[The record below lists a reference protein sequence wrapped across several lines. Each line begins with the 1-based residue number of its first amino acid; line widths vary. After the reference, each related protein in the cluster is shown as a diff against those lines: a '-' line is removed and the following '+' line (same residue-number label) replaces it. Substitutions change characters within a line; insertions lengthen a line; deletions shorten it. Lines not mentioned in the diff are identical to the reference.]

1 MNMKKWT
8 LTLFV
13 TCVDS
18 DVAETSQRMVG
29 HTPTEQLSGTLFQKT
44 KAAKLACVITFL
56 DFVFSFLCIFNR
68 TTCSLHIHLQGQTD
82 PYRVMCLI
90 LVQQASIV

>member
-1 MNMKKWT
+1 MKKWT

-13 TCVDS
+13 ACCHVA

-44 KAAKLACVITFL
+44 KA
-56 DFVFSFLCIFNR
+56 R
-68 TTCSLHIHLQGQTD
+68 
-82 PYRVMCLI
+82 
-90 LVQQASIV
+90 

>member
-44 KAAKLACVITFL
+44 KA
-56 DFVFSFLCIFNR
+56 R
-68 TTCSLHIHLQGQTD
+68 
-82 PYRVMCLI
+82 
-90 LVQQASIV
+90 